1 MMESLTITPPIEGVD
16 VNPEPDQLWHADTG
30 TLREP
35 SRRAL
40 VALVKGPYI
49 SAEKHRDLWRAVSAD
64 TQVIRSRLADLFLDL
79 IIDDAYGVAFVRGA
93 VLDRGTAP
101 QVVRTLPLTFIDTI
115 LLLQLRGELVRAGG
129 MNRVIVGKD
138 EVFDQISAYRTTTST
153 DLALFKKRFSAAW
166 TKLEKQ
172 NLVIKTS
179 TEDRFEVSPVLRLVF
194 SPEEIQAVSEVY
206 ERLRSAGNLTDDDAA
221 LMDSAEGLSNADDD
235 EDE

>member
-1 MMESLTITPPIEGVD
+1 MESLTTTPPIEGVE
-16 VNPEPDQLWHADTG
+16 VNPEPHRLWHADTG

-49 SAEKHRDLWRAVSAD
+49 SAEKHRDLWRAVAAD
-64 TQVIRSRLADLFLDL
+64 TTAIKSRLADMFLDL
-79 IIDDAYGVAFVRGA
+79 IIDDTYGVAFVRGA
-93 VLDRGTAP
+93 VLDSGTAP

-153 DLALFKKRFSAAW
+153 DLALFKKRFNAAW
-166 TKLEKQ
+166 KKLEKQ
-172 NLVIKTS
+172 NLVLKTT
-179 TEDRFEVSPVLRLVF
+179 TEERFEVSPVLRLVF
-194 SPEEIQAVSEVY
+194 SPEEIAAVAAVY
-206 ERLRSAGNLTDDDAA
+206 ERLRTGGGVSDDDAIIDDGIDEA
-221 LMDSAEGLSNADDD
+221 DSD